1 VKQIY
6 QYQTHNWNQYNMALI
21 QRGNISFWIDQ
32 ETLDNWRNEQKTG
45 KKGASNTYNDVAI
58 LLCLTFRVLWKMP
71 FRQTQGFVTGLFS
84 MMKIDLKVPHYTT
97 LCRRMP
103 ALKVP
108 LLPRISNE
116 PIHVVIDSTGVKI
129 YGEGEWKVRQ
139 HGKDKRRTWYKI
151 HIAFDEATH
160 QVLSCV
166 TTDAAGDDRTTLP
179 DVLADLPADIKIRQ
193 ASLDGIYDT
202 KECRDLLHAMCDS
215 GNAKGVARV
224 TIPPRKNAVITER
237 KHPDKP
243 PLERDEDIRYIRR
256 HGRAKWKR
264 ESGYSRRSLAETG
277 MSRIKGIFGSRL
289 SSRSLSRGRVEANI
303 RCQSLNKMTSLGMP
317 QTERVM
323 VNVSKKP
330 RISKGKSVDSPPK
343 K

>member
-1 VKQIY
+1 MKQKY

-45 KKGASNTYNDVAI
+45 KKGASNTYADVAI

-71 FRQTQGFVTGLFS
+71 LRQTQGFVMGLFS
-84 MMKIDLKVPHYTT
+84 MMKLDLQVPHYTT

-103 ALKVP
+103 ALDVP
-108 LLPRISNE
+108 LLPKTSNE
-116 PIHVVIDSTGVKI
+116 PIHVVIDSTGVKV
-129 YGEGEWKVRQ
+129 YGEGEWKVKW
-139 HGKDKRRTWYKI
+139 HGKSKRRTWYKM

-160 QVLSCV
+160 EVLSCV
-166 TTDAAGDDRTTLP
+166 TTDASGDDRTTLP
-179 DVLADLPADIKIRQ
+179 AVLDNLPDDIAIRQ

-202 KECRDLLHAMCDS
+202 EECRDLLHS
-215 GNAKGVARV
+215 KGIARV
-224 TIPPRKNAVITER
+224 TIPPRKNAVIAQR
-237 KHPDKP
+237 KHPDKT
-243 PLERDEDIRYIRR
+243 PLERDEDLRYIRR

-277 MSRIKGIFGSRL
+277 MSRIKGIFGSRFA
-289 SSRSLSRGRVEANI
+289 SRGLARGSVEGAI
-303 RCQSLNKMTSLGMP
+303 RCQLLNKMTSLGMP

-323 VNVSKKP
+323 VNALKKP
-330 RISKGKSVDSPPK
+330 HISKGKPATPPPK